1 MILRAHV
8 VLPISGPPIKNGAV
22 AVSGAR
28 ISAVGKWR
36 ELSAAARGKVIDLGN
51 SVLMPGLVNAHCH
64 LDYTH
69 MAGQFPPPKVF
80 TDWLKVIT
88 STKAGWSLAD
98 YEASWKDGASMLLR
112 TGTTTVADIEAVPQ
126 MLPAI
131 WRSTPLRVL
140 SFLEMIGITARRPP
154 NLVLQEALDKI
165 ASLGRQR
172 GRLGFSPHAPY
183 STVPELLRRCAQTA
197 RRRRSL
203 VCTHV
208 AESRL
213 EFEMFTAGK
222 GQMFDWLQRSGRD
235 MSDCGLGSPVKHL
248 DRCGLLGPTTIAVH
262 VNYLKH
268 ADVGLLG
275 RSRTTV
281 VHCPRSHMYFRH
293 DALPLRRLKRGG
305 VNLCLGT
312 DSLAS
317 VCQTRRQKPELNMF
331 EEMRAVAQLEPLFSP
346 RQILQLTTV
355 NAARALR
362 MEGKIGKLAPGA
374 LADLIVIPLPEAAA
388 DPYEV
393 VLRHRSHVAASM
405 IGGRWAIPPA
415 STVTP
420 PAVYE

>member
-8 VLPISGPPIKNGAV
+8 VLPVSGPPIRNGAV
-22 AVSGAR
+22 GISSAR

-36 ELSAAARGKVIDLGN
+36 EVAGSTKGKVVDLGD

-98 YEASWKDGASMLLR
+98 YEASWKEGASMLLR

-126 MLPAI
+126 LLPAI
-131 WRSTPLRVL
+131 WKSTPLRVF
-140 SFLEMIGITARRPP
+140 SFLEMIGITSRRPP
-154 NLVLQEALDKI
+154 ELVLRETVDKI
-165 ASLGRQR
+165 VSLGRKR

-213 EFEMFTAGK
+213 EFEMFTAAK

-235 MSDCGLGSPVKHL
+235 MSDCGLGSPIEHL
-248 DRCGLLGPTTIAVH
+248 GRCGLLGPDTLAVH
-262 VNYLKH
+262 VNYLNRT
-268 ADVGLLG
+268 DVGLLG

-293 DALPLRRLKRGG
+293 DALPLRRLKKGG

-317 VCQTRRQKPELNMF
+317 VCQTRRQKLELNMF
-331 EEMRAVAQLEPLFSP
+331 EEMRALAQLEPSYDP
-346 RQILQLTTV
+346 RQILRLATV
-355 NAARALR
+355 KAARALR
-362 MEGKIGKLAPGA
+362 LEGQVGQLAPGA
-374 LADLIVIPLPEAAA
+374 LADLIVVPMEEGKD
-388 DPYEV
+388 DPYET
-393 VLRHRSHVAASM
+393 VLHHRGHVAASM

-415 STVTP
+415 STLASPVS
-420 PAVYE
+420 YE